1 MEDKKDLEIF
11 KNDHKVSPKSTDK
24 RGKNINNFNFL
35 ENEPHICREPI
46 ECYFMFKILI
56 EKK

>member
-35 ENEPHICREPI
+35 EN
-46 ECYFMFKILI
+46 
-56 EKK
+56 